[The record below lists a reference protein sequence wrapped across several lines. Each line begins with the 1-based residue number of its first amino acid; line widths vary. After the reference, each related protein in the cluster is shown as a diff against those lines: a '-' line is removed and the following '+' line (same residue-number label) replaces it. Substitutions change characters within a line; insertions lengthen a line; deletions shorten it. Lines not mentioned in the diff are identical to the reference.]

1 MSDVENNKTLVRRF
15 IQALDTDE
23 LGILEEICTPEV
35 AKEWRD
41 GINTGRPFSDHHIE
55 LRQMVADA
63 ENVMIVLDTRGLMAG
78 EFHGIPPAG
87 KRYTNR
93 GAVYFHIDDGRIAT
107 VDTFFDDLN
116 IVMNQL
122 GATLTPPGND
132 R

>member
-1 MSDVENNKTLVRRF
+1 MSDVDNNKALVRRF

-23 LGILEEICTPEV
+23 LGILNDICTPEV

-41 GINTGRPFSDHHIE
+41 GINTGQPFSDHHIE

-78 EFHGIPPAG
+78 EFHGIPPPG

-93 GAVYFHIDDGRIAT
+93 ARSTSTSMTAGSRPS
-107 VDTFFDDLN
+107 
-116 IVMNQL
+116 
-122 GATLTPPGND
+122 TPSSMTTTS
-132 R
+132 